1 MIKRRHPDDLF
12 AVRKTKAI
20 PFEFVLDELAGV
32 DPWTRPMFGC
42 TAVYVEER
50 IVFILRDKKDRD
62 NGVWVATTKERH
74 ASLRRELPNLRSIA
88 VFGVG
93 ETGWQML
100 PVDAEDFEQSVLL
113 ACALV
118 RAVDP
123 RNRQGAEAD
132 GRRGGERRGA
142 TREDAFPGAIVS
154 EPASLLCP
162 TGGPAVDGGRVNWP
176 RSFRNQSPLRIRIRK
191 MVVGSPG

>member
-50 IVFILRDKKDRD
+50 IVFILRDNKDRD
-62 NGVWVATTKERH
+62 NGVWVATTKEHH

-93 ETGWQML
+93 ETGW
-100 PVDAEDFEQSVLL
+100 
-113 ACALV
+113 
-118 RAVDP
+118 
-123 RNRQGAEAD
+123 
-132 GRRGGERRGA
+132 
-142 TREDAFPGAIVS
+142 
-154 EPASLLCP
+154 
-162 TGGPAVDGGRVNWP
+162 
-176 RSFRNQSPLRIRIRK
+176 
-191 MVVGSPG
+191 